1 MTNIMIWLSDI
12 MWVHLTSDLFTTIL
26 PCESGDVYVS
36 AYVSPCGRVL
46 PKINDQIKEKIDDE
60 G

>member
-46 PKINDQIKEKIDDE
+46 PKDNNQNKEII
-60 G
+60 